1 MLVEFLA
8 RSFLGN
14 TVLDYGMAI
23 AFLLGGF
30 LVINIAR
37 ILILGSVK
45 RWAAQSQT
53 QLEPRV
59 IKISS
64 QSLVQLLYIGNIFLA
79 IGNLTLHPILQQT
92 IRALVVI
99 ATTAIA
105 IRFLT
110 QLIEFA
116 VRSYLLKKGDI
127 KLERDFSALM
137 PIVRII
143 IWAIG
148 AVFLLDNLGFDISA
162 VIASLGIGG
171 LAIAFAAQ
179 GVLGDLFS
187 YFSIILDRPF
197 SLGDFINVGDIFGTV
212 EYIGIK
218 TTRIK
223 SIGGEQVI
231 IANTDLTSSRIRN
244 FKHMTRRRIAFNL
257 GVLYETP
264 QEKLAMLPVII
275 QQIIDSQEFTTFD
288 RAHFLSYGDFSLNYE
303 IVYYVESG
311 DYALS
316 MDIQQKINL
325 AIFEAFAQE
334 KIEFAYL
341 TNVTDMQPVE
351 MAK

>member
-1 MLVEFLA
+1 
-8 RSFLGN
+8 
-14 TVLDYGMAI
+14 
-23 AFLLGGF
+23 
-30 LVINIAR
+30 
-37 ILILGSVK
+37 
-45 RWAAQSQT
+45 
-53 QLEPRV
+53 
-59 IKISS
+59 
-64 QSLVQLLYIGNIFLA
+64 
-79 IGNLTLHPILQQT
+79 LQQT